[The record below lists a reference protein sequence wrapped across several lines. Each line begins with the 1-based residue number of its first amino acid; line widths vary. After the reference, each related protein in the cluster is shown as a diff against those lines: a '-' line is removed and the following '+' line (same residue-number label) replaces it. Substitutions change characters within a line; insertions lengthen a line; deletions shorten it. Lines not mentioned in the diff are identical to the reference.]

1 MGRDGSGPCGWDAE
15 AEGQRRTGWRPWK
28 QSRTFTSQHGSGSQG
43 GDGFSPQP
51 SQGQGRANRDP
62 RNRTVLNER
71 KSLMSRQ
78 IALCLQTQDG
88 GERRGWRGGYK
99 GGRDGYKRSDWTNT
113 DVPGSDSDSFMFVVG
128 LVVGG
133 KITQRCLVWF

>member
-1 MGRDGSGPCGWDAE
+1 MGGDGSGPCGWDAE
-15 AEGQRRTGWRPWK
+15 AEGQWRTGWRPWK
-28 QSRTFTSQHGSGSQG
+28 QSRTSTSQHGSGSQG

-78 IALCLQTQDG
+78 IALSLQTQDG
-88 GERRGWRGGYK
+88 GERRGWRGVYK

-113 DVPGSDSDSFMFVVG
+113 AVPGSDSDSFMFVVG